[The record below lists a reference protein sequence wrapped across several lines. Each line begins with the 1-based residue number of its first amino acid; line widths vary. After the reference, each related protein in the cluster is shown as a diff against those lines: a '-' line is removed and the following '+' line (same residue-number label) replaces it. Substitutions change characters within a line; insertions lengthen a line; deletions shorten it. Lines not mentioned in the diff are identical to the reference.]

1 MDCLNEI
8 KNKMKHIEEI
18 AKNLGYELGYYE
30 IEDMG
35 NPHHKPPSGSK
46 LKNGYSAVYIF
57 IYKDEFLKIGKA
69 NSKSITRFTSQ
80 HYGFSANSTLA
91 KSLCD
96 DKSFRKIIKEYKEY
110 KRVNRNNVKS
120 IKEYKGINKDNVKSW
135 ICNNLQRINIYLEP
149 DKAKTELVEAIL
161 HYAFRPRFE
170 GNIH

>member
-8 KNKMKHIEEI
+8 KNKMKQIEEI

-80 HYGFSANSTLA
+80 HYGLNNKSTLA
-91 KSLCD
+91 KSLLND
-96 DKSFRKIIKEYKEY
+96 ENFNFLII
-110 KRVNRNNVKS
+110 NN
-120 IKEYKGINKDNVKSW
+120 IKGINKDNMKSW

-149 DKAKTELVEAIL
+149 DKAKTELIEAIL
-161 HYAFRPRFE
+161 HYTFRPRFE

>member
-18 AKNLGYELGYYE
+18 AKNLGYKLGYYE

-35 NPHHKPPSGSK
+35 CPHKQPNLPS
-46 LKNGYSAVYIF
+46 GYSAISIF
-57 IYKDEFLKIGKA
+57 IYKNEILKIGKA
-69 NSKSITRFTSQ
+69 NSNSNARFKSQ

-91 KSLCD
+91 KSLCN
-96 DKSFRKIIKEYKEY
+96 DKDFISL
-110 KRVNRNNVKS
+110 
-120 IKEYKGINKDNVKSW
+120 GINKDNVKSW
-135 ICNNLQRINIYLEP
+135 MLENLHRINIYLEP